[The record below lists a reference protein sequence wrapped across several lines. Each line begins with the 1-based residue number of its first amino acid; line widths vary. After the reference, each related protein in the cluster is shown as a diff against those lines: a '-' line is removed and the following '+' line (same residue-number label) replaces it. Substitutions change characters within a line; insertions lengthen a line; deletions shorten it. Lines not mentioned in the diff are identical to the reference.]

1 MGRAVTPLLRVT
13 ARVCYSC
20 IEQQQHQQQHHN
32 RSNSMNSS
40 SVHGSSSGSEDAA
53 LALEALTEALKLLLC
68 ALGARGRLTAAQGHK
83 EVSLQT
89 SNWASHLFENFNLLN
104 IQAAILQARMW
115 CTCYYSAIQL
125 LA

>member
-20 IEQQQHQQQHHN
+20 IEQQQHHHN
-32 RSNSMNSS
+32 RSNSSINSS
-40 SVHGSSSGSEDAA
+40 SVHGGSSSGSEDAA

-89 SNWASHLFENFNLLN
+89 SRMWASHSLLSS
-104 IQAAILQARMW
+104 ICR
-115 CTCYYSAIQL
+115 TFSS
-125 LA
+125 